1 MRKIFLTA
9 VLMLGAMSMSAQL
22 ATVQSVQRIDAGV
35 SVDKPVISADGSF
48 VVAQAGAKGIVKITA
63 DGTCTTV
70 AKAPGAY
77 NLRLTAD
84 GQNVV
89 FAAPEYRSNHLRYV
103 SLKSANLATKSVRT
117 LVKASRRLNSG
128 VGIEGNS
135 VTAVENGKARVQS
148 LDGTKAV
155 RSAVASINYGH
166 LDITV
171 NGKTRSIDPQ
181 GRGSYIWPS
190 ISPDGQKVVYWLV
203 GRGCFVCNLDG
214 TGVQRVGELRAA
226 VWAGNDRLVGMD
238 EVEGTAQ
245 QVTASSLRLYDLA
258 SGVSQTITN
267 DTVKAQFPSAS
278 ADGSRIAFTTP
289 EGELYIVTLTK

>member
-1 MRKIFLTA
+1 
-9 VLMLGAMSMSAQL
+9 MSAQL
-22 ATVQSVQRIDAGV
+22 ATVQSVQRVDAGV

-63 DGTCTTV
+63 DGTCSTIATV
-70 AKAPGAY
+70 KDAY

-103 SLKSANLATKSVRT
+103 SLQSANLATKSVRT

-128 VGIEGNS
+128 VGIDGNS
-135 VTAVENGKARVQS
+135 VTSVENGKARVQS

-214 TGVQRVGELRAA
+214 SDVQRVGALRAA

-238 EVEGTAQ
+238 EVEGSAQ

-258 SGVSQTITN
+258 SGVSQTITD